1 MKRILVSRKN
11 KTDRIAIVEG
21 SNVEF
26 IQLNELSNS
35 QYDGVD
41 VDSLTMDH
49 LENLQGS
56 GFDSSSLE
64 DLFIQIDS
72 RMSRDSEND
81 KDEEL
86 LDELLFQLDDDID
99 EILVDNKKL
108 YQKILAF
115 LREEDPDY
123 CPLVKLYQDKDLF
136 EKYTSFRSADKE
148 QYSENNNLS
157 DNKESIFERKTEN
170 KINHTKTNNTS
181 HPTYKSDQGLVQEG
195 SKNKPLKFILIVI
208 VIALLV
214 VLGFVL

>member
-21 SNVEF
+21 SNVQF
-26 IQLNELSNS
+26 IQLNELSDS

-49 LENLQGS
+49 LENLQGG
-56 GFDSSSLE
+56 GFDTSSLE

-72 RMSRDSEND
+72 RMSSSEND

-108 YQKILAF
+108 HQKILAF
-115 LREEDPDY
+115 LREEDSDY
-123 CPLVKLYQDKDLF
+123 CSLVKLYQDKNLF
-136 EKYTSFRSADKE
+136 EKYTSSHSSNE
-148 QYSENNNLS
+148 EPYSENNNLS
-157 DNKESIFERKTEN
+157 HDKEEKFEEK
-170 KINHTKTNNTS
+170 
-181 HPTYKSDQGLVQEG
+181 
-195 SKNKPLKFILIVI
+195 
-208 VIALLV
+208 
-214 VLGFVL
+214 